1 MENTVAFYS
10 PSKAEKNTF
19 LCKTYTWMGAAL
31 LVSAAV
37 AYFGAASGLI
47 LHILKA
53 TGGIAMILLCIAE
66 LVVVFYLSASIR
78 KISSQSAKLLFFA
91 YAALNGLTLSTI
103 FYAFSIASIG
113 LCFISAA
120 AMFFVMALYGAAT
133 KSDLTTAGK
142 YLSMALL
149 GVLIASLL
157 NGLLRLFGVGG
168 SMLDWLISVASVV
181 IFTGLSAYDS
191 QKILRASY
199 RADGSEAYSKIA
211 VLGALELY
219 LDFINIFLSLL
230 RLFGDRK

>member
-1 MENTVAFYS
+1 MENTIAFYS

-37 AYFGAASGLI
+37 AYFAAASGLI

-53 TGGIAMILLCIAE
+53 TGGIGMILLCVAE

-103 FYAFSIASIG
+103 FYAFSISSIG

-120 AMFFVMALYGAAT
+120 AMFFVMALYGATT

-168 SMLDWLISVASVV
+168 GMLDWLISVASVV

-211 VLGALELY
+211 ILGALELY

-230 RLFGDRK
+230 RLFGRRD